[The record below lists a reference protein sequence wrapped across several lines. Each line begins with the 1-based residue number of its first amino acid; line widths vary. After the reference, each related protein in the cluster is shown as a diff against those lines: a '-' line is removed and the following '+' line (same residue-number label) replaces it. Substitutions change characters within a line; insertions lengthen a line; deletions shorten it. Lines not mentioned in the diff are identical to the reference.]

1 MSRKNRRPLGDRIV
15 EAAEAALAHQD
26 HVSVVDLFA
35 GIGWLYPGAVGDWQ
49 NGRIEYLQE
58 ALQTSPERLAEAL
71 VLLRSW
77 ATGKGLIAS
86 EASYVSRSPQRQTLR
101 FFREDNP
108 SLEQLFRTRWVSPRL
123 SEAKR
128 ERLEQKADRAPELV
142 VIEPLNREWKCHRC
156 GGTGDLLVMEK
167 PGPACLS
174 CVGLGDLEFLPS
186 GDALLTRRVKARS
199 ARHAVV
205 VRFSRSRRRYE
216 RQGLLVEP
224 KVLAEVEQQ
233 LGREGRA

>member
-1 MSRKNRRPLGDRIV
+1 MSRKKQRPLGERVV
-15 EAAEAALAHQD
+15 EAAEAALADQD
-26 HVSVVDLFA
+26 RVSVIDVLT
-35 GIGWLYPGAVGDWQ
+35 GIGWLYPGAVGNWQ
-49 NGRIEYLQE
+49 NGRIEYLDE

-71 VLLRSW
+71 VLLRAW
-77 ATGKGLIAS
+77 ATDKGLIAG

-101 FFREDNP
+101 FSREDNP
-108 SLEQLFRTRWVSPRL
+108 AVEQIFRSRWVSPKL

-128 ERLEQKADRAPELV
+128 ERLTEKVDRPPELV
-142 VIEPLNREWKCHRC
+142 VIQPLKQEWKCHRC

-167 PGPACLS
+167 PGPTCLG
-174 CVGLGDLEFLPS
+174 CAGLGDLEFLPS

-205 VRFSRSRRRYE
+205 VRFSRSRKRYE

-224 KVLAEVEQQ
+224 KVLADVERELEVQR
-233 LGREGRA
+233 G